1 MSHNPT
7 DMYYSTHISAPQPQV
22 QQTASSALAQYTPH
36 QHPSSLQS
44 APSHFSASS
53 APYNQYGNYSNGL
66 TSPQSTLH
74 HVSGAICHQGNVL
87 PLPAN
92 IAGIQNTI
100 SGSNFASQSGY
111 DASGQVAPPGVKPKV
126 TATLWE
132 DEGSLC
138 FQVEA
143 KGVCVARRED
153 NHMINGT
160 KLLNVAGMTRG
171 RRDGILKS
179 EKLRHVVKIGPMHLK
194 GVWIPFERALE
205 FANKEKITE
214 LLYPLFVHNIGAL
227 LYHPTNSNRTNSV
240 IAASERRKQEQNQMR
255 NASNAH
261 GFPSFN
267 QHHHHSMGTGI
278 NTNQISNNPHHS
290 VTPHPHWSRSNIDRV
305 PNFPTPPTSASSLM
319 GSVSN
324 ADGNFQWGQPQG
336 GIGNTQNNAS
346 ISIDAGLNSS
356 RSMPTTPASTPP
368 GTSIQS
374 IHYQQQQQHQQQAN
388 QSYEIT
394 RQVFTTPSSQQN
406 GYSSANS
413 DHQGI
418 PRYHQTNSYVKTEM
432 GPPTARPTI
441 IETDGNDVK
450 DTSTLINS
458 QSQIQASHDEERE
471 HGQNTEYTHG
481 NSSSF
486 DSARAPY
493 NYGQHQSTAS
503 MSSDHST
510 LAHETSGSPNHHPST
525 SAGRATPRTATA
537 PQQYYTHSPAYSA
550 SPRAQGSSSNLY
562 NVMSSERG
570 TANGNS
576 SNELYVSQNDMNN
589 TNHSYPPQQQLNLNG
604 PTTGN
609 KRARDNDDE
618 GCRPRSR
625 DTPGETD
632 GNKRRNTNS
641 SSGTPSTEN
650 TGLTRPR
657 PPILQRRR

>member
-1 MSHNPT
+1 MNHNPT
-7 DMYYSTHISAPQPQV
+7 DMYYSAHISAPQSQV
-22 QQTASSALAQYTPH
+22 SQSAPPALSQYAPHH
-36 QHPSSLQS
+36 QHSSSLQS
-44 APSHFSASS
+44 APSHYSASP
-53 APYNQYGNYSNGL
+53 ATYNQYGNYSNGL
-66 TSPQSTLH
+66 TSPQSSLH
-74 HVSGAICHQGNVL
+74 HVSGALCHQGNVL
-87 PLPAN
+87 PLPGN

-100 SGSNFASQSGY
+100 SGSNFASQPGY

-255 NASNAH
+255 NSSTSH

-267 QHHHHSMGTGI
+267 QHHHHSMGTGL
-278 NTNQISNNPHHS
+278 NANQISNNQHHS
-290 VTPHPHWSRSNIDRV
+290 VTPHPQWSRSSIDRV
-305 PNFPTPPTSASSLM
+305 QNFPTPPTSASSLM

-324 ADGNFQWGQPQG
+324 SEGNFQWGQSQG
-336 GIGNTQNNAS
+336 GIGNIPNTAS
-346 ISIDAGLNSS
+346 LSIETGLNAS

-368 GTSIQS
+368 GTSIQN
-374 IHYQQQQQHQQQAN
+374 IQYQQQQQQAN
-388 QSYEIT
+388 QSYEIS
-394 RQVFTTPSSQQN
+394 RQVFTTSSSQQN
-406 GYSSANS
+406 AYSSSNS

-418 PRYHQTNSYVKTEM
+418 SRYQQPNTYTKNEM
-432 GPPTARPTI
+432 GPPTARSTTL
-441 IETDGNDVK
+441 ESDGNDVK
-450 DTSTLINS
+450 DTGNLINS
-458 QSQIQASHDEERE
+458 QNQIQPGHDEERE
-471 HGQNTEYTHG
+471 QGQNTEYTHG

-486 DSARAPY
+486 DSARATY

-503 MSSDHST
+503 MSSDHPV
-510 LAHETSGSPNHHPST
+510 LANESSGSPNNHPSS
-525 SAGRATPRTATA
+525 SAGRATPRTTTA
-537 PQQYYTHSPAYSA
+537 PQQFYSQSPAYSA

-562 NVMSSERG
+562 SVMSSERRS
-570 TANGNS
+570 TNGNS
-576 SNELYVSQNDMNN
+576 GNDLYVSQNDINSS
-589 TNHSYPPQQQLNLNG
+589 NHGYQPQQQIILNG
-604 PTTGN
+604 TTTGN

-632 GNKRRNTNS
+632 GVKRRNTNS
-641 SSGTPSTEN
+641 SSGTSSNEN
-650 TGLTRPR
+650 SGLTRPR